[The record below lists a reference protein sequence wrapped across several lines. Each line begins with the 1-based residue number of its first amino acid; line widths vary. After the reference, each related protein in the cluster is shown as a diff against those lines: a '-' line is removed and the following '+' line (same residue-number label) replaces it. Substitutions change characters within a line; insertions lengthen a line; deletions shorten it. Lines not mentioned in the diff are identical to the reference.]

1 MLKSSR
7 FESFP
12 SCLTFLE
19 TFVDIRWFWFSDH
32 FSVAEVSRALRLLT
46 QSLFPSF
53 QLAVFPLPGASW
65 TATRLLAGV
74 DLGVFSGEEV
84 LSWDMRH
91 NLLKKKKTE
100 EETVLCPCLQVW
112 NRDRE
117 SGFASVCRCVF
128 DCSWCPGHLSHG
140 CGDRC
145 TTCSTDR
152 ILCAQL
158 LSKAAILDNRLH
170 AALRWSG
177 SVFGVWQLV
186 ICPEEGGRKG
196 GRDKGSDFG
205 TILQLDSTTRISI
218 PTVLVHQSNPA
229 QTKVTR
235 GSNKISY
242 WYLLDLTCSLL
253 IGGFDL
259 SCLIH
264 IHQTEAKASCMHTAT
279 TLQVLQ
285 PMRMMPAR
293 PLRVGHQV
301 MYIHVWGTLKIAR
314 LANPKDPKVWSNS
327 GHLRTS

>member
-1 MLKSSR
+1 MLLYDDQGVSLVYGSSSYVQR
-7 FESFP
+7 
-12 SCLTFLE
+12 
-19 TFVDIRWFWFSDH
+19 R
-32 FSVAEVSRALRLLT
+32 
-46 QSLFPSF
+46 
-53 QLAVFPLPGASW
+53 
-65 TATRLLAGV
+65 
-74 DLGVFSGEEV
+74 
-84 LSWDMRH
+84 
-91 NLLKKKKTE
+91 
-100 EETVLCPCLQVW
+100 
-112 NRDRE
+112 
-117 SGFASVCRCVF
+117 
-128 DCSWCPGHLSHG
+128 
-140 CGDRC
+140 
-145 TTCSTDR
+145 
-152 ILCAQL
+152 
-158 LSKAAILDNRLH
+158 
-170 AALRWSG
+170 
-177 SVFGVWQLV
+177 
-186 ICPEEGGRKG
+186 EGGRKG

-314 LANPKDPKVWSNS
+314 LANPKDPKV
-327 GHLRTS
+327 